1 MQDKIVLVE
10 QGAYRA
16 ELKLFNVPYEEMFGM
31 LSIADPEREIFIKLE
46 ADDIINL
53 KLSIQEY
60 CEDKEL

>member
-10 QGAYRA
+10 HGAYRA
-16 ELKLFNVPYEEMFGM
+16 ELKLFDIPYQEMFGM
-31 LSIADPEREIFIKLE
+31 LSIADPQREINIKLE

-60 CEDKEL
+60 CKDKEL